1 MYIFEA
7 IYNND
12 STITVKS
19 NTFWSCKVEGNFM
32 LSAYDGLANEEGVDI
47 DIIVPNEIEIIEGTV
62 TFTYGDDRC
71 KYPEIY
77 VYQINNCILETTPG
91 FIESNGRKEIYF
103 PNKNEGDTI
112 SIKVKTAYN
121 SLASW
126 TYEKIGT
133 NSNVFTND
141 SEMFI
146 VVGSE
151 QGEIKISNQYCDDSI
166 YIVMCTSE
174 GYVCEYTLYTDATI
188 VDWYFGSTKYTSTR
202 VFRGMA
208 KCSRTFYDGEQ
219 MQSVTAKPK
228 KGDHVYEDVIIACG
242 ESKESYCQTTIATEG
257 EYSCH
262 DGGTITFII
271 DKCDDGPTC
280 EENVEYQYGVGSLT
294 LGACDTEGNARI
306 PYTSTTTYIDCTTKT
321 STGNKTVHVTGF
333 TKNEGDPIRN
343 RSYTFTSDGVQ
354 YTILYNQG
362 GHCTP
367 PPTPVSTSITWNNA
381 TVAAGKCDISKT
393 VTITGTKVTV
403 YSDGS
408 ETRTSTSTTQT
419 YSIEKNETSSPKV
432 YTFTYNG
439 ATITINQ
446 EAGPCTTPPIED
458 TYFTIESQANSN
470 RISIRFDDESDGSEA
485 ITISASTDNG
495 ATWSEFTST
504 TGGTTL
510 ATLGNGQK
518 LQLKGNLTR
527 TFKNRLLGSGDFKVY
542 GRLTSLTNE
551 QTNTSGFTGLFSGST
566 NLTSASGLL
575 LTSTTSPNYCYYH
588 MFDGCSKL
596 VDAPALPATAIGERC
611 YASMF
616 SGCTS
621 LVVAPELPATNLS
634 NAPQCYFNM
643 FYNCS
648 GLTTAPSSLPA
659 TALSVGCYGYM
670 FRSCSSLTTVPSIL
684 PATALTSSCYQY
696 MFAGCRSLATAP
708 ELPASTLAVYCY
720 DRMFLDCS
728 GLSNIKCLATNI
740 SASNC
745 TTRWVANI
753 ASSGTFT
760 KAPNMCDWSRGV
772 NGIPEGWYVIPD
784 DCGDEPT
791 INYFAITSRANN
803 NVIKLIAPDANSSVT
818 VSVSTD
824 NGENWNTF
832 ESTTEGITVA
842 TLNNGQTALFK
853 GSNETMKRN
862 HFSSTG
868 QFDVSGDI
876 LTLTNGNMATSGFAG
891 LFSAT
896 SVVSAEH
903 LVLSST
909 TLTRYCYS
917 RMFEN
922 CASLSVAP
930 ELPATTLANWCYWS
944 MFDGCTNL
952 TTAPELP
959 STTLDNGC
967 YSNIFY
973 GCTSLTTAPELPA
986 TTLKERCYDGM
997 FYGCTSLT
1005 TAPKLPATTLAN
1017 YCYQSMF
1024 DGCINLTTAPELSAT
1039 TLAFSCY
1046 SNMFYG
1052 CTGLT
1057 TAPDLPATTLSDY
1070 CYYFMFQDCTS
1081 LTVAPELPA
1090 TTLTVC
1096 CYDNMFYGCT
1106 NLTTAPELP
1115 AAVLTRQCYRGM
1127 FGYCT
1132 KINSITCLATD
1143 ISATEC
1149 TYFWLEG
1156 VAENGTF
1163 HKAVGM
1169 CDWEIGYEGIPNG
1182 WNMVPDDCGGGEP
1195 EYCEPIMDGD
1205 TGTPSIKLK
1214 WVGIDTNG
1222 TFYTDYLNTKD
1233 KWIYAS
1239 GSLSMIAHVELNNSG
1254 GIGAAGQ
1261 SLCKIS
1267 TVERYCVIV
1276 MRTTDYDTW
1285 PGGTTSND
1293 SPTNTGSV
1301 YTLNDS
1307 TKKQTFN
1314 LYSRTDE
1321 DNQLLLRDY
1330 MVSKAIRIPCS
1341 GYKGKTQFYCYP
1353 YTFSSS
1359 MFAVEQSVSYLTR
1372 DEEHSVIS
1380 GKNAVNGSLSENGF
1394 TMHYENTNNSS
1405 LEYELSY
1412 EIAPNTT
1419 CSYKEHIVKLGRG
1432 VQEGKNYSGSTT
1444 EGGAS
1449 VAAIHFLQ
1457 EYKTKNRVYYGNGF
1471 TQKKYDDNYNQTSSD
1486 LYQYHMFFETCSSHV
1501 LVEDEK
1507 TFGVASYVAYPLTDD
1522 FEYDVSMEMGEM
1534 VIEKDN
1540 YMWGDT
1546 PMRIVKS
1553 GAYYRVKFTKKQ

>member
-121 SLASW
+121 SLTSW

-242 ESKESYCQTTIATEG
+242 ESKESYCQTTITTEG

-542 GRLTSLTNE
+542 GKLTSLTNG

-596 VDAPALPATAIGERC
+596 VDAPVLPATAIGERC

-648 GLTTAPSSLPA
+648 SLTTAPSSLPA

-772 NGIPEGWYVIPD
+772 NGIPEGW
-784 DCGDEPT
+784 
-791 INYFAITSRANN
+791 
-803 NVIKLIAPDANSSVT
+803 NVI
-818 VSVSTD
+818 
-824 NGENWNTF
+824 
-832 ESTTEGITVA
+832 
-842 TLNNGQTALFK
+842 
-853 GSNETMKRN
+853 
-862 HFSSTG
+862 
-868 QFDVSGDI
+868 
-876 LTLTNGNMATSGFAG
+876 
-891 LFSAT
+891 
-896 SVVSAEH
+896 
-903 LVLSST
+903 
-909 TLTRYCYS
+909 
-917 RMFEN
+917 
-922 CASLSVAP
+922 
-930 ELPATTLANWCYWS
+930 
-944 MFDGCTNL
+944 
-952 TTAPELP
+952 
-959 STTLDNGC
+959 
-967 YSNIFY
+967 
-973 GCTSLTTAPELPA
+973 
-986 TTLKERCYDGM
+986 
-997 FYGCTSLT
+997 
-1005 TAPKLPATTLAN
+1005 
-1017 YCYQSMF
+1017 
-1024 DGCINLTTAPELSAT
+1024 
-1039 TLAFSCY
+1039 
-1046 SNMFYG
+1046 
-1052 CTGLT
+1052 
-1057 TAPDLPATTLSDY
+1057 
-1070 CYYFMFQDCTS
+1070 
-1081 LTVAPELPA
+1081 
-1090 TTLTVC
+1090 
-1096 CYDNMFYGCT
+1096 
-1106 NLTTAPELP
+1106 
-1115 AAVLTRQCYRGM
+1115 
-1127 FGYCT
+1127 
-1132 KINSITCLATD
+1132 
-1143 ISATEC
+1143 
-1149 TYFWLEG
+1149 
-1156 VAENGTF
+1156 
-1163 HKAVGM
+1163 
-1169 CDWEIGYEGIPNG
+1169 
-1182 WNMVPDDCGGGEP
+1182 PDDCGGGEP

-1239 GSLSMIAHVELNNSG
+1239 GPLSMIAHVELNNSG

-1261 SLCKIS
+1261 TLCSIS
-1267 TVERYCVIV
+1267 IVERYCVIV

-1285 PGGTTSND
+1285 PGGTTYND

-1307 TKKQTFN
+1307 TVKQTFN

-1330 MVSKAIRIPCS
+1330 MVSKAIRIPYS

-1444 EGGAS
+1444 EGGNA

-1457 EYKTKNRVYYGNGF
+1457 EYKTKNRVYYSNGF

-1486 LYQYHMFFETCSSHV
+1486 IYQYHMFFETCSSHV

>member
-121 SLASW
+121 SLTSW

-219 MQSVTAKPK
+219 MQYVTAKPK

-242 ESKESYCQTTIATEG
+242 ESKESYCQTTIITEG

-280 EENVEYQYGVGSLT
+280 EEKVEYQYGVGSLT

-306 PYTSTTTYIDCTTKT
+306 PYTSTTTYIDCATKT

-381 TVAAGKCDISKT
+381 TVTAGKCDISKT
-393 VTITGTKVTV
+393 VTIAGTKVTV

-419 YSIEKNETSSPKV
+419 YSIGKNETSSPKV

-439 ATITINQ
+439 ATIIINQ
-446 EAGPCTTPPIED
+446 EAGPCTTPP
-458 TYFTIESQANSN
+458 
-470 RISIRFDDESDGSEA
+470 
-485 ITISASTDNG
+485 
-495 ATWSEFTST
+495 
-504 TGGTTL
+504 
-510 ATLGNGQK
+510 
-518 LQLKGNLTR
+518 
-527 TFKNRLLGSGDFKVY
+527 
-542 GRLTSLTNE
+542 
-551 QTNTSGFTGLFSGST
+551 
-566 NLTSASGLL
+566 
-575 LTSTTSPNYCYYH
+575 
-588 MFDGCSKL
+588 
-596 VDAPALPATAIGERC
+596 
-611 YASMF
+611 
-616 SGCTS
+616 
-621 LVVAPELPATNLS
+621 
-634 NAPQCYFNM
+634 
-643 FYNCS
+643 
-648 GLTTAPSSLPA
+648 
-659 TALSVGCYGYM
+659 
-670 FRSCSSLTTVPSIL
+670 
-684 PATALTSSCYQY
+684 
-696 MFAGCRSLATAP
+696 
-708 ELPASTLAVYCY
+708 
-720 DRMFLDCS
+720 
-728 GLSNIKCLATNI
+728 
-740 SASNC
+740 
-745 TTRWVANI
+745 
-753 ASSGTFT
+753 
-760 KAPNMCDWSRGV
+760 
-772 NGIPEGWYVIPD
+772 
-784 DCGDEPT
+784 PT
-791 INYFAITSRANN
+791 PTENYFAITSRANN

-824 NGENWNTF
+824 NGANWNTF

-862 HFSSTG
+862 RFSSTG

-876 LTLTNGNMATSGFAG
+876 LTLTNGNMAASGFRE
-891 LFSAT
+891 LFSGT

-903 LVLSST
+903 LVLS
-909 TLTRYCYS
+909 
-917 RMFEN
+917 
-922 CASLSVAP
+922 AD
-930 ELPATTLANWCYWS
+930 TLAN
-944 MFDGCTNL
+944 N
-952 TTAPELP
+952 
-959 STTLDNGC
+959 C
-967 YSNIFY
+967 YSNMFNR
-973 GCTSLTTAPELPA
+973 CTSLTTAPQLSA
-986 TTLKERCYDGM
+986 TTLASYCYNEM
-997 FYGCTSLT
+997 FYRCTSLT
-1005 TAPKLPATTLAN
+1005 TAP
-1017 YCYQSMF
+1017 Q
-1024 DGCINLTTAPELSAT
+1024 LSAT
-1039 TLAFSCY
+1039 TLAEGCY
-1046 SNMFYG
+1046 QYMFYN
-1052 CTGLT
+1052 CRSLT
-1057 TAPDLPATTLSDY
+1057 TAPDLPATTLASI
-1070 CYYFMFQDCTS
+1070 CYLGMFYGCRSLTEAPELPATELMHGCYLSMFSSCRSLTMAPELPADTLASQCYESMFSDCTS
-1081 LTVAPELPA
+1081 LIDAPVLSATTLTRYCYSGMFRNCTSLKNAPELPA
-1090 TTLTVC
+1090 TTLTSY
-1096 CYDNMFYGCT
+1096 CYSYMFRDCASLIVAPVLPATTLASDCYSHMFSGCT
-1106 NLTTAPELP
+1106 SL
-1115 AAVLTRQCYRGM
+1115 
-1127 FGYCT
+1127 
-1132 KINSITCLATD
+1132 NSITCLATS
-1143 ISATEC
+1143 ISADDCTEN
-1149 TYFWLEG
+1149 WVSD
-1156 VAENGTF
+1156 VASTGTF
-1163 HKAVGM
+1163 NKAQGM
-1169 CDWEIGYEGIPNG
+1169 CDWSIGVDGIPEG
-1182 WNMVPDDCGGGEP
+1182 WDVSPDDCGGGEP

-1261 SLCKIS
+1261 TLCSIS
-1267 TVERYCVIV
+1267 IVERYCAIV

-1285 PGGTTSND
+1285 PGGTTYND

-1307 TKKQTFN
+1307 TVKQTFN

-1330 MVSKAIRIPCS
+1330 MVSKAIRIPYS

-1540 YMWGDT
+1540 YMWGET